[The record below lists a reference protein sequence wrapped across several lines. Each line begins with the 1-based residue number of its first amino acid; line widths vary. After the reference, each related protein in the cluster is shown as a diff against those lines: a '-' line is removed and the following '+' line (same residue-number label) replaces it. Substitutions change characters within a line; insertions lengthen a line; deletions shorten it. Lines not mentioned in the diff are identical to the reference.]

1 MQYGMGTSESR
12 ASAQPT
18 FFDRVNY
25 IPGMKVDGMDVFAV
39 KQATLFATDHAVN
52 KVSSLFITESEY
64 ECSQL
69 SYLCTHVVCIECRL
83 VSNTGVL
90 QPHTNQ

>member
-18 FFDRVNY
+18 FYDRVNY

-39 KQATLFATDHAVN
+39 KQATLFAKDHAIN
-52 KVSSLFITESEY
+52 KVSSSLITESVHSCHIY
-64 ECSQL
+64 AHILFAS
-69 SYLCTHVVCIECRL
+69 SAGW
-83 VSNTGVL
+83 SPG
-90 QPHTNQ
+90 